1 MTNRTRDAMLS
12 KLDQL
17 WKVQPQLRIEE
28 GERRIE
34 RNKNLLGQRILKS
47 LVTAARPE
55 AEPEARPVPAAE
67 LEAEPEPEPEAEP
80 EPEPP
85 TLADSRPAE
94 PPPVA
99 IIILTWND
107 LDYTRECLESLRAHP
122 AGADYTVTIV
132 DNGSTDGTREYLRQ
146 LDWVTLI
153 ENEKNEGFV
162 RGNNQGIAQTPPD
175 YDVLLLS
182 NAARIIQDN
191 WLGILCYTAHS
202 AADYGV
208 VGCRLLMPDGRLLH
222 AGTYMPTGVF
232 WGWQIGAGEDD
243 IGQYPGVRE
252 VEGVVG
258 ACMYIRRDAL
268 DRVGALDERFVSY
281 FEDTDYC
288 LMMREAGYR
297 VVCTSDVQVRHH
309 ENVSTT
315 INRVNMWGL
324 FGTSQQIFIEKW
336 DEYYRTRRYPQGVLW
351 HSLVSA
357 PGGYAVSSRQL
368 ALAMDDLG
376 VDVRLAYILGPDS
389 YQPPSGDI
397 RIEQMR
403 ERPKDLKLPQVVYHF
418 GDTFHKNSGAYRI
431 GFTMLE
437 VTGIP
442 IDWARQAN
450 QMDEVWVPS
459 HFNQQTFA
467 ESGVTSPI
475 HVIPLGVDTNYFHL
489 GIKGRRFSERFT
501 FLSVFVWGERK
512 APEVLL
518 RAYAAAFSAADDV
531 LLVLKVDNRDDDV
544 NVAHQIASL
553 GLPDDRPPILLLYNQ
568 TFHVYQMGCL
578 YRGADCF
585 VLPTRGEGWGMPIL
599 EAMACGLPT
608 IATNWSAPT
617 EFMRDDICYP
627 LDVARLIPAIA
638 RCPYY
643 AGYEWAEPDIE
654 HLVYLLR
661 HVYQQ
666 RQEAQQI
673 GQRAAAAV
681 AQQWTWRQAA
691 QHIIQ
696 RLEEIGSPSHA

>member
-1 MTNRTRDAMLS
+1 
-12 KLDQL
+12 
-17 WKVQPQLRIEE
+17 
-28 GERRIE
+28 
-34 RNKNLLGQRILKS
+34 
-47 LVTAARPE
+47 
-55 AEPEARPVPAAE
+55 
-67 LEAEPEPEPEAEP
+67 
-80 EPEPP
+80 
-85 TLADSRPAE
+85 
-94 PPPVA
+94 
-99 IIILTWND
+99 LTWND